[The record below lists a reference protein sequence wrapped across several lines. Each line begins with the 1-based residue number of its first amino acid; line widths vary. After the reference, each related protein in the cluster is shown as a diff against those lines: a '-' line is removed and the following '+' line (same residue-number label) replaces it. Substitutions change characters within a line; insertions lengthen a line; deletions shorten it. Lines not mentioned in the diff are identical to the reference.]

1 MAMLNVRV
9 DDHVHEKLKEIA
21 ESEELTLSELVR
33 DLLRE
38 AVVPI
43 SERSARHGDQP
54 APESF
59 TLRDRLV
66 LSLLHRILARVLPED
81 ANGED
86 GDEQYQLKK
95 AEILE
100 AGYTGQYWL
109 EVAGFETELSSKDSE
124 QVLDILD
131 MHRIITFSI
140 NKLQEAGAPVDPDV
154 AHSLRFRGF
163 DHNDSLEG
171 HMARYVKFLMA
182 DGQRWTE
189 LAPQIRESDNGN
201 SHMQVLGMY
210 RRMLNEYRRIMDS
223 RTRSLSA
230 DGWMLKEDD
239 LRRLYDAQTHPSN
252 RGRA

>member
-9 DDHVHEKLKEIA
+9 DDHVHERLKEIA
-21 ESEELTLSELVR
+21 DGEGVTLSDLVR

-43 SERSARHGDQP
+43 SERSERHGDQP

-81 ANGED
+81 ADGED
-86 GDEQYQLKK
+86 GDEAYQLKK

-100 AGYTGQYWL
+100 SGYTGQYWF
-109 EVAGFETELSSKDSE
+109 EVAGFETELSIKESR
-124 QVLDILD
+124 QVVDILE
-131 MHRIITFSI
+131 MYRIITFSI
-140 NKLQEAGAPVDPDV
+140 EKLENSGTPVDPELV
-154 AHSLRFRGF
+154 ERLRFEGF

-171 HMARYVKFLMA
+171 HMARYVRFMMA
-182 DGQRWTE
+182 DGEHWTE
-189 LAPQIRESDNGN
+189 LIPQIEKTDRGN
-201 SHMQVLGMY
+201 SHMPTLGMY
-210 RRMLNEYRRIMDS
+210 QRMLTEYRRIMDGRPRDYS
-223 RTRSLSA
+223 TDSWL
-230 DGWMLKEDD
+230 LKADD
-239 LRRLYDAQTHPSN
+239 LRRLHDAQIHPSH

>member
-1 MAMLNVRV
+1 MGMLNVRV
-9 DDHVHEKLKEIA
+9 DDHVHERLKEIA
-21 ESEELTLSELVR
+21 DSEGLTLSDLVR

-81 ANGED
+81 ANRED
-86 GDEQYQLKK
+86 GDEEYQLKK

-109 EVAGFETELSSKDSE
+109 EVAGFETELSAKDSE

-131 MHRIITFSI
+131 MHRVITFSVE
-140 NKLQEAGAPVDPDV
+140 KLEKAGTPIDAEV
-154 AHSLRFRGF
+154 AERLRFRGF

-171 HMARYVKFLMA
+171 HMARYVRFLMA
-182 DGQRWTE
+182 DGHHWEE
-189 LAPQIRESDNGN
+189 LAPQIKESDNGN
-201 SHMQVLGMY
+201 SHMQMLGMY
-210 RRMLNEYRRIMDS
+210 RRMLTEYRRIVDS
-223 RTRSLSA
+223 RTRKFSA
-230 DGWMLKEDD
+230 DGWTLKADD
-239 LRRLYDAQTHPSN
+239 LRRLYDAQVHPSN
-252 RGRA
+252 RERP

>member
-9 DDHVHEKLKEIA
+9 DDHVHERLKEIA
-21 ESEELTLSELVR
+21 DAEGVTLSDLVR

-86 GDEQYQLKK
+86 GDEEYQLKK

-131 MHRIITFSI
+131 MHRVITYSVE
-140 NKLQEAGAPVDPDV
+140 KLEKAGTPVDAEV
-154 AHSLRFRGF
+154 AEGLRFRGF

-171 HMARYVKFLMA
+171 HMARYVRFLMS
-182 DGQRWTE
+182 DGHHWTE
-189 LAPQIRESDNGN
+189 LAPQIAESDNGN

-210 RRMLNEYRRIMDS
+210 RRMLTEYRRIMDS
-223 RTRSLSA
+223 RPRSFSA
-230 DGWMLKEDD
+230 DGWMLKADD
-239 LRRLYDAQTHPSN
+239 LRRLYDAQVHPSN
-252 RGRA
+252 RGRS